1 MISPKKKDDPSL
13 KTKLGT
19 YFATG
24 LIALLPLALTIF
36 ILRFIFNTI
45 DNILGGIISPF
56 SFVTDSRL
64 WYYGGKTLAFLALLL
79 LVFLVGV
86 LARNVVGRRVISSGE
101 MILTSIPFIRKI
113 YTTIQQISD
122 AVLRRKKKV
131 FQRVVL
137 LEYPRKGVY
146 TLGFVTS
153 ESGGTVNKAIK
164 KRTLNVFIST
174 TPNPTSG
181 FLLVVPEKE
190 AIPLDMTV
198 EEGMKLIISGG
209 VLSPPEKF
217 YEAHQFT
224 AKDSSKD

>member
-1 MISPKKKDDPSL
+1 MISPRKGDDPPM

-36 ILRFIFNTI
+36 ILRFIFNKI

-56 SFVTDSRL
+56 PFITASRL
-64 WYYGGKTLAFLALLL
+64 WYYGGKALAFLALLL

-86 LARNVVGRRVISSGE
+86 LARNVVGRRVISSVE
-101 MILTSIPFIRKI
+101 MILKRIPFIRKI
-113 YTTIQQISD
+113 YTTIRQISD
-122 AVLRRKKKV
+122 AVFRREKKL

-190 AIPLDMTV
+190 VIPLDMTV

-224 AKDSSKD
+224 VKDSSKD

>member
-1 MISPKKKDDPSL
+1 MNTISPKKRGDPTL
-13 KTKLGT
+13 KTRLGT

-24 LIALLPLALTIF
+24 LIILLPLALTIF
-36 ILRFIFNTI
+36 ILWFIFNRI
-45 DNILGGIISPF
+45 DSILSGIISPF
-56 SFVTDSRL
+56 IPAGRPWF
-64 WYYGGKTLAFLALLL
+64 YGGKALTLLTLLL
-79 LVFLVGV
+79 LILLVGV
-86 LARNVVGRRVISSGE
+86 LARNVAGRRLISSGE
-101 MILTSIPFIRKI
+101 RILSRIPVIRKI
-113 YTTIQQISD
+113 YTTIRQMSD
-122 AVLRRKKKV
+122 ALLKREKKL

-153 ESGGTVNKAIK
+153 ESGNLINKAIK

-190 AIPLDMTV
+190 TIPLDMTV

-209 VLSPPEKF
+209 VLSPPEKP
-217 YEAHQFT
+217 Q
-224 AKDSSKD
+224 